1 MDRLNLLGST
11 LFGVTLGYTLMRGVC
26 RITENIL
33 SGTISGLEQ
42 IKCGK
47 RVGVLFGLNN
57 S

>member
-11 LFGVTLGYTLMRGVC
+11 LFGVTLGYTLMRGTC
-26 RITENIL
+26 SITEDIL
-33 SGTISGLEQ
+33 SSTISGLEQ